1 MGMNILGL
9 SYIEENETDKLS
21 EGVKGQRIE
30 TIRDR
35 HENKV
40 F

>member
-9 SYIEENETDKLS
+9 SYKLS